1 MRGPSGFRKNNG
13 NYPISIYRYPEYA
26 PYFSVISMMI
36 KRELADAQVVSRS
49 KIIDLIEVSVA
60 YRHITEGFTRPD
72 PGMWRPKERAI
83 RYKERRIWNVI
94 GVIMRDLGFHK
105 YSDHAWSRGP
115 VVECGQAL
123 PMGLA

>member
-36 KRELADAQVVSRS
+36 
-49 KIIDLIEVSVA
+49 
-60 YRHITEGFTRPD
+60 
-72 PGMWRPKERAI
+72 
-83 RYKERRIWNVI
+83 
-94 GVIMRDLGFHK
+94 MRDLGFHK